1 MMVYFKNNPNYIP
14 KALGMTRII
23 LLLSIGITYTL
34 FMSCTTPRIPVATA
48 PDAPVKQVAVPEV
61 KLPANE
67 VFLNHLFAAQPASV
81 AKMLAEAKNNHLQVI
96 FTQINR
102 SKNGNPTFT
111 EHHFNTKHS
120 DYFYPASTVKFP
132 IVLLALEKLKALQIP
147 GLDRNSTMITDA
159 GTSSQTA
166 VYNDPNTANG
176 QPSIASYIKKIL
188 LVSDNDAYNRLYE
201 FLGQDYIN
209 QQLFKKGYR
218 SAEIHHRLGL
228 SLSMEENRY
237 SNPIQFFD
245 TANRL
250 LYQQPLVKATHQ
262 YPLRQHFLGKGY
274 MSNGQLVNQPMNFSE
289 KNKISLSDLNAM
301 LKAFIFPDAVP
312 AAHRFDVSEEDRR
325 FVLQYMSQ
333 YPAESAFPSYDAD
346 TYYNAFAKFLLFG
359 SEKGPVPPNIRL
371 FNKVGNAYGQL
382 TDMAYIV
389 DFATQTEF
397 MLSATIYCNE
407 DGILNDDKYD
417 YDRVGFPILKELG
430 MLLLKHEQ
438 QRKKNHQPY
447 LVPVQFTYDK

>member
-1 MMVYFKNNPNYIP
+1 
-14 KALGMTRII
+14 MTRNI
-23 LLLSIGITYTL
+23 LFLSIGITYIL
-34 FMSCTTPRIPVATA
+34 FMSCTSPRIPVA
-48 PDAPVKQVAVPEV
+48 DAPAAPSNPVAKSGLE
-61 KLPANE
+61 LPANE
-67 VFLNHLFAAQPASV
+67 VFLTQLFAAQPAAV
-81 AKMLAEAKNNHLQVI
+81 AAMMAKAKANHLQVI

-102 SKNGNPTFT
+102 SKNGHPSFI
-111 EHHFNTKHS
+111 EHHFNTNNT

-132 IVLLALEKLKALQIP
+132 IVLLALEKLNSLQIP
-147 GLDRNSTMITDA
+147 GLNRHSIMITAA
-159 GTSSQTA
+159 GNGNQTA

-176 QPSIASYIKKIL
+176 QPSIDSYIKKIL

-209 QQLFKKGYR
+209 QQLAKKGYR
-218 SAEIHHRLGL
+218 SAEIRHRLGL
-228 SLSMEENRY
+228 SLSGEENRY

-250 LYQQPLVKATHQ
+250 LYQQPLVKATQQ
-262 YPLRQHFLGKGY
+262 YPPRQHFLGKGY
-274 MSNGQLVNQPMNFSE
+274 LSNGQLVNQPMNFSE
-289 KNKISLSDLNAM
+289 KNKISLSDLNAI
-301 LKAFIFPDAVP
+301 LKAFIFPEAVP
-312 AAHRFDVSEEDRR
+312 AAQRFNLSEEDRR

-333 YPAESAFPSYDAD
+333 YPAESIFPSYDAD
-346 TYYNAFAKFLLFG
+346 TYYNAYAKFLLFG
-359 SEKGPVPPNIRL
+359 SQKGPLPANIRL

-389 DFATQTEF
+389 DFDSQTEF

-438 QRKKNHQPY
+438 QRKKNHRPN
-447 LVPVQFTYDK
+447 LVPIQFTYDK